1 MLKPPKLNSNFFC
14 VANRE
19 ESLLTAVV
27 SSHINAKDEY
37 PLIFSFSEVTQA
49 KDLKSLNT
57 RDEHQVS
64 RSRATTLD
72 IDLSNTLK
80 RIGGCEYLILVGLSE
95 NQKSYLTFLEIYNVI
110 EIITLDDINTFIQPI
125 TDKEVIS
132 CKSKQI
138 FKGLQYASAEGKAIR
153 IDESAQVLE
162 IKKRNKGGLIVVEN
176 DNSISTVIATN
187 YAISINADIEFVEPF
202 EFHEKEFLELIELWR
217 KEVKNGEEEKSL
229 KELKALIY
237 DKINHINFLNHDFVT
252 FFTIGAPYSLI
263 IENIIP
269 TTYVGLK
276 LNPDLFIF
284 NNICFQDNYIIDSAI
299 VFSPRF
305 FSIEET
311 DFVINKLKENHYD
324 VNELIK
330 EFATSHN
337 LDYYVKELPFN
348 ILHLCGHGNQS
359 EGSLIEERYVDQYGK
374 EHIFEYFLTLSL
386 APDPDKKS
394 EKGEPLIKVTT
405 KIFPKKLNGF
415 SFRTKEF
422 KEQNYPPSIFPKMF
436 NIVPVK
442 ENQISSKRTI
452 IENSHEIAC
461 YRFSHLGLFSH
472 LAAGHSPLIFNNT
485 CWSAY
490 DIKNHLIAV
499 GARAYIGTLWN
510 INNSVAFKSA
520 ESFYN
525 TLFAKTILQA
535 LQDSMVHSKKTKDQN
550 IYIFYGLHFTKV
562 KKGSS
567 IANSKK
573 DVTIRLLQSLD
584 TWKGNLSRSDDVSIQ
599 ENIQDLIK
607 WNVSLILKKYRKQLL
622 EIIGKEKVLE
632 LLKKYLQS
640 NSKK

>member
-1 MLKPPKLNSNFFC
+1 MPGPPKLNSTFFC
-14 VANRE
+14 IANRE
-19 ESLLTAVV
+19 QSLLTAVV
-27 SSHINAKDEY
+27 SSHINCKDEY
-37 PLIFSFSEVTQA
+37 PLIFSYSEVTQA

-72 IDLSNTLK
+72 IDLNNTLK

-95 NQKSYLTFLEIYNVI
+95 NQKSHLTFLEAYNVI
-110 EIITLDDINTFIQPI
+110 EISTLEDIDTFIQPI
-125 TDKEVIS
+125 MAKEIIP
-132 CKSKQI
+132 CKSNQI
-138 FKGLQYASAEGKAIR
+138 YEGLQLASAAGKAIS
-153 IDESAQVLE
+153 IDESAKVIE
-162 IKKRNKGGLIVVEN
+162 IIKRNKGGLIVVEN

-187 YAISINADIEFVEPF
+187 YAISINADIEIVEPF
-202 EFHEKEFLELIELWR
+202 ELHEKEFLELIELWR
-217 KEVKNGEEEKSL
+217 KEVENGEEEKSL

-237 DKINHINFLNHDFVT
+237 DKINHINFLNYDFVT

-284 NNICFQDNYIIDSAI
+284 NNICFQDNFIIDSAI

-330 EFATSHN
+330 EDATSHN

-348 ILHLCGHGNQS
+348 ILHLCSHGNQS
-359 EGSLIEERYVDQYGK
+359 EGSLIEERYVDQYGN

-394 EKGEPLIKVTT
+394 EKGEPLIKVST

-422 KEQNYPPSIFPKMF
+422 KEQNYPSSIFPKMF
-436 NIVPVK
+436 TTVPVK
-442 ENQISSKRTI
+442 ENQISSKRTT

-499 GARAYIGTLWN
+499 RARAYIGTLWN

-525 TLFAKTILQA
+525 ALFDKTILQA
-535 LQDSMVHSKKTKDQN
+535 LQDSMAHSKKTKDQN
-550 IYIFYGLHFTKV
+550 IYIFYGLHFTKL
-562 KKGSS
+562 KKVSS
-567 IANSKK
+567 IADSKK

-584 TWKGNLSRSDDVSIQ
+584 TWKGNLSRSDDESIK
-599 ENIQDLIK
+599 ENINDLIN
-607 WNVSLILKKYRKQLL
+607 WNASLIVKKYRKELL
-622 EIIGKEKVLE
+622 KIIGKEEFEKYVSSLV
-632 LLKKYLQS
+632 KKKS
-640 NSKK
+640 